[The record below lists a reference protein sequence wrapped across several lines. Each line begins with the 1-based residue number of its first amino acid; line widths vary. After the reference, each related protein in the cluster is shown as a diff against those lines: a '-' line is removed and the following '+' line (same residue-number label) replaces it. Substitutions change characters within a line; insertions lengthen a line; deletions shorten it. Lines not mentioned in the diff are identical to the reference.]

1 MSDPTTRDVIKY
13 GPATLAALERE
24 LAEPVL
30 YDAATLLAAT
40 EWRETL
46 AANLATAGG
55 CALAW
60 RLHRDFARSWER
72 GDCEAWCPNLDGQPA
87 PGWER

>member
-24 LAEPVL
+24 LDEPVL
-30 YDAATLLAAT
+30 FDAHALIAAT

-46 AANLATAGG
+46 AANLATAAG

-60 RLHRDFARSWER
+60 RLRRDFGSSWEH
-72 GDCEAWCPNLDGQPA
+72 GDCDAWCPNLDGVAA